1 MRAFFKMVLAT
12 LTGLALTFLLLI
24 LVFAGIV
31 ASAISSGKKST
42 EIGEQTVL
50 EFRPGLS
57 IADRSIENPFAAFT
71 DEAGFTSSLGL
82 YDILKTIDRAKTDS
96 RIKGIVLRPE
106 FSGSGFATIAE
117 LRSKIASFRKSGK
130 FVYCYA
136 DVMTEQAFYLAS
148 ACDSIFIH
156 PSCEWMF
163 DGLSANIVMY
173 KGLLDKAGVEMEV
186 FRAGKYKS
194 AVEPFIQKQ
203 ISAENREQTSLLV
216 QTVFGQYIHDIAI
229 SRKIDSATLAGY
241 AHTLAITD
249 AATAC
254 SLRLADRR
262 LQYDQFV
269 ELVGKKAGLKEPAKM
284 KTVALADYAG
294 SPSKEE
300 KEYSKDKIAI
310 VYASG
315 EIGYGKSQEPDQ
327 ITNENMAAA
336 LRKVRED
343 KNIKAVVLRVNS
355 PGGGSLASDIIARE
369 IELTRKVKPVIA
381 SFGNVAASGGYYI
394 ACLADTIVC
403 LPQTITGSIGVF
415 GLFPNTG
422 KLFREHM
429 ALNYESVGTG
439 PNSDFGRPDG
449 PMNANQRQYIQG
461 MVNRIYG
468 DFISIVARGRNMD
481 TAKVNT
487 LGQGRVWPGSEAL
500 RNGLADVNGGM
511 ETALQIAADR
521 AKLKNYR
528 VVEYPEVKFSLSA
541 LFGSMTDTEARM
553 KAMLGDDY
561 GFIMEMRKMTQRSGY
576 QAMMPFELEWR

>member
-1 MRAFFKMVLAT
+1 MRAFLKMVLAT
-12 LTGLALTFLLLI
+12 MTGLALTFFLLI

-31 ASAISSGKKST
+31 ATAVSSGKKT
-42 EIGEQTVL
+42 AEIGEQTVL

-57 IADRSIENPFAAFT
+57 IPDRSIENPLASFT
-71 DEAGFTSSLGL
+71 DESAFTVSLGL
-82 YDILKTIDRAKTDS
+82 YDILQSIERAKTDK

-117 LRSKIASFRKSGK
+117 LRSKIAEFRKSGK

-173 KGLLDKAGVEMEV
+173 KGMLDKAGVEMEV

-203 ISAENREQTSLLV
+203 ISAENREQTNLMV
-216 QTVFGQYIHDIAI
+216 QTVFGQYIRDIAR
-229 SRKIDSATLAGY
+229 SRNIDSATLAGY

-262 LQYDQFV
+262 LPYDQFI
-269 ELVGKKAGLKEPAKM
+269 EIAGRKAGLKEPAKL
-284 KTVALADYAG
+284 KPLPLADYAA
-294 SPSKEE
+294 SPDEDDKD
-300 KEYSKDKIAI
+300 YTRDKIAI

-327 ITNENMAAA
+327 ITNENMATA

-422 KLFREHM
+422 KLFREHLGL
-429 ALNYESVGTG
+429 AYESVGTG
-439 PNSDFGRPDG
+439 ENSDFGRPDG
-449 PMNANQRQYIQG
+449 PMNAAQRQYIQA

-468 DFISIVARGRNMD
+468 DFVSIVARGRNMD
-481 TAKVNT
+481 TARVNA
-487 LGQGRVWPGSEAL
+487 LGQGRVWPGNEAL
-500 RNGLADVNGGM
+500 RNGLADINGGM
-511 ETALQIAADR
+511 EKALQVAADR

-541 LFGSMTDTEARM
+541 FFGSITDTEARL
-553 KAMLGDDY
+553 KAMLGNDY
-561 GFIMEMRKMTQRSGY
+561 SFIMEMRKMTQRSGY

>member
-1 MRAFFKMVLAT
+1 MVLAT
-12 LTGLALTFLLLI
+12 ITGLALTFVLLM

-31 ASAISSGKKST
+31 ASAVSSGKKKT

-57 IADRSIENPFAAFT
+57 IPDRSIDNPLAAYVEESDFAGT
-71 DEAGFTSSLGL
+71 LGL
-82 YDILKTIDRAKTDS
+82 YDILKTIDRAKSDS

-117 LRSKIASFRKSGK
+117 LRSKIAEFRKSGK

-136 DVMTEQAFYLAS
+136 DIMTEQAFYLAS

-173 KGLLDKAGVEMEV
+173 KGLLDKAGIEMEV

-203 ISAENREQTSLLV
+203 ISAENREQTKLLV
-216 QTVFGQYIHDIAI
+216 ETVFGQYIRDIAQ

-241 AHTLAITD
+241 AHSLAITD
-249 AATAC
+249 AAAAC

-262 LQYDQFV
+262 MQYDQF
-269 ELVGKKAGLKEPAKM
+269 LAMAGKKAGLKEPGSLKPV
-284 KTVALADYAG
+284 KLADYAA
-294 SPSKEE
+294 SPVKEE
-300 KEYSKDKIAI
+300 KEYSRDKIAI

-315 EIGYGKSQEPDQ
+315 EISYGKSEEPDR

-343 KNIKAVVLRVNS
+343 KNVKAVVLRVNS

-369 IELTRKVKPVIA
+369 IDLTRKVKPVIA

-415 GLFPNTG
+415 GLFPNTA

-429 ALNYESVGTG
+429 GLTYESVGTG

-449 PMNANQRQYIQG
+449 PMNDAQRQYIQA

-468 DFISIVARGRNMD
+468 DFVSIVARGRNLD
-481 TAKVNT
+481 TARVNA
-487 LGQGRVWPGSEAL
+487 LGQGRVWPGTEAL
-500 RNGLADVNGGM
+500 RNGLADVNGGF
-511 ETALQIAADR
+511 EKAVQLAADR

-541 LFGSMTDTEARM
+541 FFGSMTNAEAQM
-553 KAMLGDDY
+553 KSMLGSDY
-561 GFIMEMRKMTQRSGY
+561 NFIMEMRKMTQRSGY
-576 QAMMPFELEWR
+576 QSVMPFEFEWR